1 MVGKFIESGIKSGIK
16 KGIKKKLSTYRQTNA
31 SKAAQVTNYIKA
43 RKKDGVSHD
52 VAKAEAYKKFN
63 VKNRPDPGMMKEL
76 GNWKPDLTKRVK
88 GGKITYKMTGGQ
100 VVDAGHD

>member
-1 MVGKFIESGIKSGIK
+1 MVGKFIESRIK

-63 VKNRPDPGMMKEL
+63 VKNRPTPGMMKEL

-100 VVDAGHD
+100 VVDAGYD